1 MRIRLFSAA
10 AGGFIAALAVVSVP
24 AEAADIRSKVPFS
37 FVVNGR
43 TLPPGTY
50 GLANVNGLL
59 WVRGN
64 TDVAVLTH
72 SGASN
77 DAEPKL
83 VFHKYG
89 ERYILRQVCLGDS
102 FVRKIG
108 QSRLEDQL
116 LDSRDAAVVMERVVV
131 GALSVPAL

>member
-1 MRIRLFSAA
+1 MRIRLFGVAA
-10 AGGFIAALAVVSVP
+10 AGFIAALAVVSVP
-24 AEAADIRSKVPFS
+24 AEAADIRTKVPFS
-37 FVVNGR
+37 FVVNGK

-50 GLANVNGLL
+50 GLADVNGLL

-89 ERYILRQVCLGDS
+89 ERYILRQVSLGDS
-102 FVRKIG
+102 FVRNIA
-108 QSRLEDQL
+108 QSRLEDRI
-116 LDSRDAAVVMERVVV
+116 LDSRDAPVVMERVVV
-131 GALSVPAL
+131 RAVSVPAL